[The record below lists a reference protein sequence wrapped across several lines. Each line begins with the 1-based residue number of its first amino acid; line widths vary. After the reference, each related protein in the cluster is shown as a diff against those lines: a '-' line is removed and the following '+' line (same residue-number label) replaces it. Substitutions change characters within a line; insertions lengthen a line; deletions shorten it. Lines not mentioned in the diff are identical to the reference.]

1 MQNFEKAES
10 GGNGGREENETAVA
24 GEVIETIKK
33 RPGAMV
39 TLIARFCTQEPI
51 PRLPW
56 VQKCPFTAESAS
68 GVLQKV
74 VRDLFPDNTRLCVKA
89 AVEAGTISPERYAF
103 LISVDSGIQFIPGIC
118 KMVYFWY
125 LVYT

>member
-10 GGNGGREENETAVA
+10 GENGGSEENETAVA

-39 TLIARFCTQEPI
+39 TLIARFCTQGPI

-56 VQKCPFTAESAS
+56 VHKCPFTAESAPGGAPES
-68 GVLQKV
+68 CPGPLPRQYPA
-74 VRDLFPDNTRLCVKA
+74 VRNGR
-89 AVEAGTISPERYAF
+89 R
-103 LISVDSGIQFIPGIC
+103 
-118 KMVYFWY
+118 
-125 LVYT
+125 